1 MQRYQ
6 MIGEEVSPGDE
17 GFEGLVARCYSQ
29 RQKVRCLCRRDADL
43 DLYIA
48 KRNDVY
54 VIARWPGTGTRHSPH
69 CEHYEAPDFLTG
81 LGQVR
86 GSAIVDDAESGE
98 TTLKFGF
105 PLSRGPARA
114 APQALTNDKPD
125 VKSTGQ
131 RLTMRGLLHYLW
143 DRAELTHW
151 HPRMAGK
158 RNWFVVRRQLQI
170 AAMACKAR
178 GDSLAK
184 RLYIPETFR
193 LDDKDA
199 LLRRRH
205 DHLGPAEASRD
216 AVMILIGEV
225 KAIEPARYGEK
236 IVVRH
241 LPDWPFL
248 MDHDMARRFHKRFAV
263 EEELWRAEADES
275 HLVIAASF
283 SIGPSGLPQLF
294 EITVMPVTR
303 EWLPYEAL
311 DERTL
316 VRKAVDERR
325 RFVKG
330 LRFNLGSDKPIASIT
345 LTDTGP
351 EATATYLV
359 RSMTDAAYDE
369 ALMALMRKQGIRHEA
384 WRIGDPLVP
393 PMALLP
399 SPRNLSGGAG
409 RQRVDGEAS
418 A

>member
-1 MQRYQ
+1 MQRYE
-6 MIGEEVSPGDE
+6 ILGWEVSGNEED
-17 GFEGLVARCYSQ
+17 FESLVARSYSQ
-29 RQKVRCLCRRDADL
+29 RQKVRCLCRGDVDL

-48 KRNDVY
+48 KRNETH
-54 VIARWPGTGTRHSPH
+54 VIARWPGTGTRHAPH

-151 HPRMAGK
+151 HPGMASK
-158 RNWFVVRRQLQI
+158 RNWFVVRRQLL
-170 AAMACKAR
+170 AAALGCKAR

-184 RLYIPETFR
+184 RLFIPETFR
-193 LDDKDA
+193 LDEKDA

-205 DHLGPAEASRD
+205 DHLAPAEASRD
-216 AVMILIGEV
+216 AIMILIGEV
-225 KAIEPARYGEK
+225 KAIEAARYGEK

-248 MDHDMARRFHKRFAV
+248 MDDDMARRFHKRFAI
-263 EEELWRAEADES
+263 EEELWRSDPEES

-283 SIGPSGLPQLF
+283 SIGASGLPQLF

-303 EWLPYEAL
+303 EWLPYEGL
-311 DERTL
+311 DERSL
-316 VRKAVDERR
+316 VRKAVQERR

-330 LRFNLGSDKPIASIT
+330 LRLNLASDKPIASIA
-345 LTDTGP
+345 LTDTGA
-351 EATATYLV
+351 EATAIYLV
-359 RSMTDAAYDE
+359 RSMPDEAYDE
-369 ALMALMRKQGIRHEA
+369 ALAALMRKQGINHVS
-384 WRIGDPLVP
+384 WRTGDELP
-393 PMALLP
+393 PPIALLTS
-399 SPRNLSGGAG
+399 SPRLLPDRRHQRPGG
-409 RQRVDGEAS
+409 DAS